1 MSSDPRTAI
10 LNAAGE
16 VFGRYGFKKASVED
30 IAKRAGVGKGSIY
43 LHFEN
48 KEALFEAC
56 AQQEVAAGLAEL
68 RARLRDAK
76 TPVEQVRTYIRC
88 RIEQHTRTPTGQRIE
103 MATLLELGE
112 AAAHLIPKMVDDE
125 TGVLAAI
132 IENGVIQG
140 AFQVSDSRQVAR
152 GLVELI
158 MVLGPWMMTSEPDEQ
173 SQKALDSTFEV
184 FIRGLTVPPLPT
196 S

>member
-56 AQQEVAAGLAEL
+56 AQQEVAASLSEL

-76 TPVEQVRTYIRC
+76 TPVEQLRVYIRC
-88 RIEQHTRTPTGQRIE
+88 RMEQNTRSPTGQRIE

-112 AAAHLIPKMVDDE
+112 AAAHMIPKMMDDE
-125 TGVLAAI
+125 TSVLAAL

-140 AFQVSDSRQVAR
+140 AFHLNNSREVAR
-152 GLVELI
+152 GMVELI
-158 MVLGPWMMTSEPDEQ
+158 TCLGPWMMTSEPDEQ
-173 SQKALDSTFEV
+173 SQKALDASFEV

>member
-56 AQQEVAAGLAEL
+56 VKQEVARGFVEL

-88 RIEQHTRTPTGQRIE
+88 RIEQHTRKPEDPRIE
-103 MATLLELGE
+103 MATVLELGE
-112 AAAHLIPKMVDDE
+112 AAAHMIPQMVDEE
-125 TGVLAAI
+125 TSVLAAI
-132 IENGVIQG
+132 IEHGVIQG
-140 AFQVSDSRQVAR
+140 VFHAGNSRQVAR

-158 MVLGPWMMTSEPDEQ
+158 MVLGPWMLTSEPDEQ
-173 SQKALDSTFEV
+173 SQKALDASFEV